1 MTEECIS
8 RLAPIMRQL
17 RQTRERKAFLEQ
29 ALASRFFPEDC
40 RPECSERLLT
50 EMESE
55 IRLVRSVLTELG
67 AKAATGTEI
76 VPEIE
81 LPESGHERDLWT
93 PFRYDRPPA
102 LSSVPPVPIMNDL
115 AFKPLAWDQARR
127 NPFFDWPINSLIE
140 LPGNPNAPLTQQAID
155 FAKEH
160 AHELLHGT
168 EDGGRS
174 PGPTSG
180 ADAQGD

>member
-67 AKAATGTEI
+67 ATAAAGTEI

-81 LPESGHERDLWT
+81 LPERGHEHDLWT
-93 PFRYDRPPA
+93 PFRYDHPPA
-102 LSSVPPVPIMNDL
+102 LTQSPHPPVPIMNDL
-115 AFKPLAWDQARR
+115 AFKPLSCSQAQR
-127 NPFFDWPINSLIE
+127 NPFFDWPINSLI
-140 LPGNPNAPLTQQAID
+140 
-155 FAKEH
+155 AKEGDN
-160 AHELLHGT
+160 HELLHGT
-168 EDGGRS
+168 EDGSRA
-174 PGPTSG
+174 PGPASG